1 VPRCHANFSGTVF
14 AYSIAMITLIIATT
28 AVISSATAPERPIK
42 DCIIDGR
49 EMRCVIMNGPD
60 GAVVVPYGGMKPR
73 TGDLDQ
79 GLFARGRTAR

>member
-49 EMRCVIMNGPD
+49 EMRCVIMNGPG
-60 GAVVVPYGGMKPR
+60 GAVVVPYGAMKPR
-73 TGDLDQ
+73 TGDLGE
-79 GLFARGRTAR
+79 GLVARGRTAR